1 MELRRKDMDNSIR
14 PLNVSTFQPIGSDL
28 TAKPA
33 AQVKERATPM
43 LSDDSINLS
52 GAESQ
57 RESPKMIKINILP
70 QSPAVCPP
78 KTIEFPQD
86 KIGTAVSSDRVTM
99 VDPKNPKAIADLEG
113 NFLFDI
119 STPQFDQVNAFAT
132 AVRALDMQQNYRG
145 SNINW
150 AFGSKLTVNPHKQE
164 GKNAYYS
171 RQDRG
176 ANFFYFKSPA
186 LNKVVQTAQDPDIVV
201 HEIGGHAVLD
211 GIRPNYLG
219 WDSETMGTH
228 EAFSDITSM
237 LHALQDE
244 SNLKMIFEQNGGD
257 FWKESLLSR
266 LGEEFGKAKN
276 LDDTNPDNDNKLY
289 LRSMLNDFKYSDPDS
304 LPDTHN
310 PDQLSGESHSFSRVL
325 SGASYD
331 LLEKLYTNNLPGSKD
346 QTEALVKA
354 RDTFGKLLMKSVDLA
369 PQSTC
374 KYKDIAMG
382 MLKAD
387 RLQNGGK
394 NEDAIKHVFM
404 ERNIINKGDIEKL
417 DAHMTSLPS
426 IRLKKN
432 PVSAQDVQ
440 KFLQNYGSALGVPDG
455 TTMQLR
461 EVTSGKNGETI
472 VNLDFS
478 QEMDLVGKE
487 FGKYE
492 GYCVDINGGMT
503 LAFDGKGNLVD
514 STFDAIDD
522 DKKADVRKG
531 VIDCIKKGLVTE
543 QGKGDSIFKSD
554 TEMFQGMVV
563 QTPEGKQKIA
573 RIPVIS

>member
-1 MELRRKDMDNSIR
+1 MDMDNSIR
-14 PLNVSTFQPIGSDL
+14 PLNVTSFQPIGSDL
-28 TAKPA
+28 SSKPA
-33 AQVKERATPM
+33 AQGKYEAPQM

-52 GAESQ
+52 GAGDQ
-57 RESPKMIKINILP
+57 QKAPKMIKINILP

-86 KIGTAVSSDRVTM
+86 KIGTTIANDRVSM
-99 VDPKNPKAIADLEG
+99 SDPKNPKAIPDLDG
-113 NFLFDI
+113 NYLFDI

-132 AVRALDMQQNYRG
+132 AVSALNMQQNYRG

-150 AFGSKLTVNPHKQE
+150 AFSSKLTVNPHKQE

-176 ANFFYFKSPA
+176 ASFFYFKSPA
-186 LNKVVQTAQDPDIVV
+186 LSKIVQTAQDPDIVV
-201 HEIGGHAVLD
+201 HEVGGHAVLD
-211 GIRPNYLG
+211 GIRPGYLG
-219 WDSETMGTH
+219 WDNETMGFH
-228 EAFSDITSM
+228 EAFSDIASM
-237 LHALQDE
+237 LHALQDKD
-244 SNLKMIFEQNGGD
+244 NLKMILEQNGGD
-257 FWKESLLSR
+257 FRKESLLSR

-276 LDDTNPDNDNKLY
+276 LDDTNPDNDHKQY
-289 LRSMLNDFKYSDPDS
+289 LRSMLNSFKYSDPDT

-310 PDQLSGESHSFSRVL
+310 PEELSGESHNFSRVL
-325 SGASYD
+325 SGAAYD
-331 LLEKLYTNNLPGSKD
+331 ILNKLYTSSLPGSKD
-346 QTEALVKA
+346 QIEALEKA
-354 RDTFGKLLMKSVDLA
+354 RDILGELVMKSVDLA
-369 PQSTC
+369 PQSVC
-374 KYKDIAMG
+374 KYKDIALG

-387 RLQNGGK
+387 RLKNGGK
-394 NEDAIKHVFM
+394 NEDVLKQVFM
-404 ERNIINKGDIEKL
+404 DRNIITKGDVEKL

-426 IRLKKN
+426 IRLKKSLI
-432 PVSAQDVQ
+432 SAQDVQ
-440 KFLQNYGSALGVPDG
+440 KFLQNHGSALGVPDD

-461 EVTSGKNGETI
+461 EVTTGRNGETI

-478 QEMDLVGKE
+478 REMDLVGKE

-514 STFDAIDD
+514 STFDAIDE